1 MQYYADAAKEQISSF
16 QNNGFLIVENIVNPL
31 DLIIAEKRIK
41 HIANNP
47 NDFSAL
53 DWAWDSGSLEER
65 EFHIV
70 QVGLTPIWP
79 DAEDTLWRK
88 WATRFSGQLMGF
100 DVDFWYDQILAKP
113 PGHGAQTPWHQ
124 DEAYWGKSFEG
135 KGITCWMP
143 FHLVNENNGC
153 MNFIKGGHKN
163 GVLKHMRPLKSD
175 LLSCDDHLNK
185 KNAVICPID
194 IGSVTF
200 HHGATPHMTPNN
212 NSKNW
217 RIALAQHFAA
227 KDTSW
232 DEELDYEWRKE
243 TPKEIISQTSG

>member
-124 DEAYWGKSFEG
+124 D
-135 KGITCWMP
+135 
-143 FHLVNENNGC
+143 
-153 MNFIKGGHKN
+153 
-163 GVLKHMRPLKSD
+163 
-175 LLSCDDHLNK
+175 
-185 KNAVICPID
+185 
-194 IGSVTF
+194 
-200 HHGATPHMTPNN
+200 
-212 NSKNW
+212 
-217 RIALAQHFAA
+217 
-227 KDTSW
+227 
-232 DEELDYEWRKE
+232 
-243 TPKEIISQTSG
+243 